1 MQIKLIKNT
10 IQIVIQL
17 FSLNFSS
24 TTSITIK
31 LTIQSINLVA
41 ANITLLRLYR
51 HFICESSILIGV

>member
-1 MQIKLIKNT
+1 MQIKLIKNQ
-10 IQIVIQL
+10 IQIIIQL

-41 ANITLLRLYR
+41 ETITLLRLYR